1 MAARLINRIEASLK
15 RMKIGNYEVYM
26 QIPEVT
32 QLYVRRGERE
42 LINEVRQIGYSIR
55 ILEKGLGMACCNQTD
70 DLSVK
75 RCVAQARKMARQS
88 KEEKLVF
95 PSQRPTCKVDIKD
108 QRIWNEPE
116 SVVGEFQEKLVE
128 VAAKIGVE
136 LPFAKV
142 RAFKIRS
149 MIANS
154 EGLDREKEETLFFTE
169 ICFKSSGEG
178 KLSEFWTTRYAR
190 RLEDVSLASI
200 EEWAELSKANLN
212 AKPPKTERLE
222 VIFSPQVI
230 CDLFVPVMNGHFT
243 GLSLKQAISRFEEGE
258 AVADETL
265 SMIDDGLHPFG
276 IQSSPFDDEGTPQ
289 SKTVLIDHGV
299 FKNRVY
305 DQYYGLEY
313 GKEST
318 GNGLRQGM
326 VSFLVDEKFRAVP
339 RNQTSNLE
347 IAPGKK
353 SLEELIS
360 EVDRGLLVYKFSW
373 ANPDE
378 ATGIFASEIRN
389 ASLVEKGE
397 LMYPVKGGL
406 IAGDIFSLMK
416 NVTGISNQP
425 EIVSGETAFSCITPW
440 LRFKDVQV
448 AGE

>member
-1 MAARLINRIEASLK
+1 MAARLLNRIEALLK

-55 ILEKGLGMACCNQTD
+55 ILDKGLGMACCNQTD

-75 RCVAQARKMARQS
+75 RCITQACKMARQS
-88 KEEKLVF
+88 KAEKLVF
-95 PSQRPTCKVDIKD
+95 PSQKPTCKVDIKD

-116 SVVGEFQEKLVE
+116 SVVDEFQKKLVE

-136 LPFAKV
+136 LPFAKI

-149 MIANS
+149 MIVNS
-154 EGLDREKEETLFFTE
+154 EGLGREKEETLFFTE
-169 ICFKSSGEG
+169 ICYKSSGEG

-190 RLEDVSLASI
+190 RLEDMSLASI

-212 AKPPKTERLE
+212 AKSPKTERLE

-258 AVADETL
+258 TVADETL

-276 IQSSPFDDEGTPQ
+276 IQSSPFDDEGNPQ
-289 SKTVLIDHGV
+289 SKTALIDHGV

-326 VSFLVDEKFRAVP
+326 VSFLVDEKFRAIP

-353 SLEELIS
+353 SLEDLIS

-378 ATGIFASEIRN
+378 ATGIFASEMRN
-389 ASLVEKGE
+389 ASLIEKGE
-397 LMYPVKGGL
+397 LVYPVKGGL
-406 IAGDIFSLMK
+406 VAGDIFSLMR

-425 EIVSGETAFSCITPW
+425 EIVSGETAFSCIAPW

>member
-1 MAARLINRIEASLK
+1 MAARLISRIEASLK
-15 RMKIGNYEVYM
+15 RMKIDNYEAYM
-26 QIPEVT
+26 QVPEAT
-32 QLYVRRGERE
+32 QLYMRRGERE
-42 LINEVRQIGYSIR
+42 LTNEVRQVGYSVR
-55 ILEKGLGMACCNQTD
+55 ILKKGLGMACCNQTN
-70 DLSVK
+70 DLSIK
-75 RCVAQARKMARQS
+75 RCVTQALEMARQS

-95 PSQRPTCKVDIKD
+95 PTQKPTSKVDIKD
-108 QRIWNEPE
+108 QRIWNKPE
-116 SVVGEFQEKLVE
+116 SVVDEFQERLVE
-128 VAAKIGVE
+128 VAAKTGVE
-136 LPFAKV
+136 LPFAKI

-149 MIANS
+149 MIVNS

-169 ICFKSSGEG
+169 ICYKSSRGG

-190 RLEDVSLASI
+190 RLKDMSLTSI
-200 EEWAELSKANLN
+200 EKWAELSKANLN
-212 AKPPKTERLE
+212 AKPPKTEKLE
-222 VIFSPQVI
+222 VIFSPEVA
-230 CDLFVPVMNGHFT
+230 CDLFVPVMNGQCT

-258 AVADETL
+258 TVADETL

-276 IQSSPFDDEGTPQ
+276 IQSSPFDDEGNPQ
-289 SKTVLIDHGV
+289 SRTVLIDNGV

-318 GNGLRQGM
+318 GNGFRQGM
-326 VSFLVDEKFRAVP
+326 VSFLVDDKYRAVP

-347 IAPGKK
+347 IEPGKK

-360 EVDRGLLVYKFSW
+360 EIERGLLLYKFSW

-389 ASLVEKGE
+389 ASLIEKGE
-397 LMYPVKGGL
+397 LVYPVKGGL
-406 IAGDIFSLMK
+406 VTGDVFSLMK

-425 EIVSGETAFSCITPW
+425 EIVSGETAFSCIAPW

>member
-1 MAARLINRIEASLK
+1 VVARLLNRIEASLK
-15 RMKIGNYEVYM
+15 RMKIENYEVYM

-32 QLYVRRGERE
+32 ELYMRRGERE
-42 LINEVRQIGYSIR
+42 LTNEVREVGYSVR
-55 ILEKGLGMACCNQTD
+55 VLEKGLGMACCNQTD
-70 DLSVK
+70 DNSVK
-75 RCVAQARKMARQS
+75 RCVTQARNMARQS

-95 PSQRPTCKVDIKD
+95 PTQKPTPKVDIKD
-108 QRIWNEPE
+108 QRMWNEPD
-116 SVVGEFQEKLVE
+116 SVIDEFQEKLVE

-136 LPFAKV
+136 LPFAKI

-149 MIANS
+149 MIVNS
-154 EGLDREKEETLFFTE
+154 EGLDRKKEETLFFTE
-169 ICFKSSGEG
+169 ICYKSSREG

-190 RLEDVSLASI
+190 RIEDVSFASI
-200 EEWAELSKANLN
+200 EKWAELSKDNLN
-212 AKPPKTERLE
+212 AKSHETERLE
-222 VIFSPQVI
+222 VILSPQVI
-230 CDLFVPVMNGHFT
+230 CDLFVPVMNGHCT

-258 AVADETL
+258 TVADETL
-265 SMIDDGLHPFG
+265 SIIDDGLHPFG
-276 IQSSPFDDEGTPQ
+276 NQSSPFDDEGNPQ
-289 SKTVLIDHGV
+289 SRTVLIDHGV

-326 VSFLVDEKFRAVP
+326 VSFLVDEKFKAVP

-347 IAPGKK
+347 IEPGKK

-360 EVDRGLLVYKFSW
+360 EVERGLLVYKFSW

-378 ATGIFASEIRN
+378 ATGIFASEMRN
-389 ASLVEKGE
+389 ASLIEKGE
-397 LMYPVKGGL
+397 LVYPVKGGL
-406 IAGDIFSLMK
+406 VAGDIFSLMR

-425 EIVSGETAFSCITPW
+425 EIVSGETAFSCIAPW

>member
-1 MAARLINRIEASLK
+1 VAVRLLNRIEASLK
-15 RMKIGNYEVYM
+15 RMKIENYEVYM

-32 QLYVRRGERE
+32 QLYMRRGERE
-42 LINEVRQIGYSIR
+42 LINQVRQVGYSVR
-55 ILEKGLGMACCNQTD
+55 ILEKGLGMACSNQTGD
-70 DLSVK
+70 FGIK
-75 RCVAQARKMARQS
+75 RCITQARKMARQS

-95 PSQRPTCKVDIKD
+95 PAQKPTSKVDIKD
-108 QRIWNEPE
+108 RRMWNEPE
-116 SVVGEFQEKLVE
+116 SAVDEFQEKLVDA
-128 VAAKIGVE
+128 AAKIGVE
-136 LPFAKV
+136 LPFAKI

-149 MIANS
+149 MIMNS

-169 ICFKSSGEG
+169 VCYKSSGGG

-190 RLEDVSLASI
+190 RFEDVSLTSI
-200 EEWAELSKANLN
+200 EEWAELSKASLN

-222 VIFSPQVI
+222 VIFSPQVA
-230 CDLFVPVMNGHFT
+230 CDLFVPVMNGQCT

-258 AVADETL
+258 TVAEETL
-265 SMIDDGLHPFG
+265 SIIDDGLHPFG
-276 IQSSPFDDEGTPQ
+276 IQSSPFDDEGNPQ
-289 SKTVLIDHGV
+289 SRTVLIDRGV

-313 GKEST
+313 GKDST

-326 VSFLVDEKFRAVP
+326 VSFLVDEKFKAVP

-347 IAPGKK
+347 IEPGKK

-360 EVDRGLLVYKFSW
+360 ETERGLLVYKFSW

-389 ASLVEKGE
+389 ASLIAKGE

-406 IAGDIFSLMK
+406 IAGDIFTLMK